1 MIIQCITHELSCV
14 MSRHSDKVHCS
25 HTTFAI
31 HFYMTEVHTHR
42 ISFTIILRIWL
53 VSSLLHLVLQ
63 KLSLVH
69 RLLLAGVLLGDIG
82 PWYAERQW

>member
-1 MIIQCITHELSCV
+1 MYHTRTELCYVTTQRQSFK
-14 MSRHSDKVHCS
+14 KVHCS

-42 ISFTIILRIWL
+42 ISFTIVLRIWR
-53 VSSLLHLVLQ
+53 VSSLLDLVLQ

-69 RLLLAGVLLGDIG
+69 RLLLAGVLLGDTG